1 MPARRRRG
9 WVRFQRKTKAV
20 LSKSLAP
27 SFLVLLR
34 GETKTSLSN
43 KQEYYQGHS
52 VLGMASGLTAFQDG
66 RAVLDRV
73 ADIAAGQPYQP
84 DRFIV
89 SGWMCETQVVNNG
102 ATTAYIDMYYY
113 RCKKDV
119 PVPFFGNSFG
129 SPAAV
134 WDVGNS
140 VMGGNAP
147 VGGSTIDKFD
157 YGVTPF
163 NNSFF
168 AKYIQITRKVRVK
181 LGPGGVTQVETRSGK
196 NYFISWEDNS
206 GKAMSKYKTEGI
218 FMVYY
223 GTPAP
228 TIDTVAQPVT
238 LSFSTNVNYTYR
250 MLQAAAVT
258 GGTTQ
263 A

>member
-1 MPARRRRG
+1 MPARRRRS
-9 WVRFQRKTKAV
+9 WVRFTRRTKAV
-20 LSKSLAP
+20 ISKSLAP
-27 SFLVLLR
+27 SFLIRLR

-43 KQEYYQGHS
+43 KQEYYQGHG
-52 VLGMASGLTAFQDG
+52 VLGMNSGLAAFQDG
-66 RAVLDRV
+66 SALQARV
-73 ADIAAGQPYQP
+73 GEIATGQLFEP

-102 ATTAYIDMYYY
+102 TSVAYIDMYYY
-113 RCKKDV
+113 RTKKDV
-119 PVPFFGNSFG
+119 PVPFFGNGFG

-134 WDVGNS
+134 WDI
-140 VMGGNAP
+140 GNAVMSSNVP
-147 VGGSTIDKFD
+147 SGGSTLDKFD

-163 NNSFF
+163 NNSTF

-181 LGPGGVTQVETRSGK
+181 LGPGGVTQVETRSGR

-206 GKAMSKYKTEGI
+206 GKAMTKNMTEGI
-218 FMVYY
+218 FMVFY

-228 TIDTVAQPVT
+228 LVDTVAQPVT

-250 MLQAAAVT
+250 MLQSTAVT